1 MAKKST
7 RKPKPGKVSQ
17 TTAFR
22 FRAECMTDI
31 FNFLS
36 ELKIDRCLRIEI
48 TPMHFVDKELGKG
61 FADCE
66 CTLLV
71 EGVTQ
76 KQMLQAM
83 RKVVDSHVM
92 IQTLMPLGAYDG
104 ERNIRRK
111 D

>member
-7 RKPKPGKVSQ
+7 TKPKPGKVSQ

-36 ELKIDRCLRIEI
+36 ELKSDRCLRIEI
-48 TPMHFVDKELGKG
+48 IPMHFVDKEMGS
-61 FADCE
+61 FSDCE

-71 EGVTQ
+71 EGVTE

-83 RKVVDSHVM
+83 RKVVDGHVM
-92 IQTLMPLGAYDG
+92 VQTLMPLGAYDG
-104 ERNIRRK
+104 VRNIHRK

>member
-31 FNFLS
+31 VNFLS
-36 ELKIDRCLRIEI
+36 EFKVDRCLRVEI
-48 TPMHFVDKELGKG
+48 TPVQSTDKEWAKG
-61 FADCE
+61 LPDRE

-71 EGVTQ
+71 EGVTE
-76 KQMLQAM
+76 KQIVQAM